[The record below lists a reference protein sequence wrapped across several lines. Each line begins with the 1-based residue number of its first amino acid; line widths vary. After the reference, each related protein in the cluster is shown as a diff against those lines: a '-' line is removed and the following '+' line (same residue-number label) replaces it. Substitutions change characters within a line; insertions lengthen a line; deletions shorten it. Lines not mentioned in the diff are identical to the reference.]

1 MKSSLPQ
8 LCVLATVALAPLV
21 SFADVK
27 REICAKTAGGEDVG
41 MFTLTNSHGLRA
53 RVITWGATLIE
64 MLVPDRD
71 GKLADVTL
79 GFDAC
84 ADYLKPH
91 PLFGSVAGRFANR
104 IAKAQF
110 TLDGKTYT
118 LAANSGANHIHGGRR
133 GFDKV
138 NWTASI
144 AGDNAVRFTYVSADG
159 EEGYPGTLTASVV
172 YTLTDAN
179 ELRLDYTAA
188 TDKPTVVN
196 LTNHAYWNLAAEG
209 DVLGHELTLYA
220 DRFTAVDKDVIP
232 TGEVLPVAGTPLDF
246 TKPKP
251 IGKDIA
257 APELVATRGYDH
269 NYVLADK
276 PRPEP
281 ALAVELFDPK
291 SGREMRVLTD
301 QPGVQ
306 LYTGNYLKTTGKG
319 GRIYE
324 THSAICFETQ
334 HFPDSPNH
342 SEFPSTVVRPD
353 APFRTTTIFHFSTR

>member
-1 MKSSLPQ
+1 MKLPLPK
-8 LCVLATVALAPLV
+8 LCALVFSTFVPFESHAE
-21 SFADVK
+21 VK
-27 REICAKTAGGEDVG
+27 GEVCAKTPDGQDVE
-41 MFTLTNSHGLRA
+41 MFALTNSHGLRA

-64 MLVPDRD
+64 MSVPDRD

-79 GFDAC
+79 GFDSC

-104 IAKAQF
+104 IAKAEF
-110 TLDGKTYT
+110 KLDGKTYT
-118 LAANSGANHIHGGRR
+118 LAKNSGANHIHGGKR

-138 NWTASI
+138 NWIARV

-188 TDKPTVVN
+188 ADKPTVVN
-196 LTNHAYWNLAAEG
+196 LTNHAYWNLAVEG
-209 DVLGHELTLYA
+209 DVLSHELTLFA

-232 TGEVLPVAGTPLDF
+232 TGEILPVAGTPLDF
-246 TKPKP
+246 TKAKP

-257 APELVATRGYDH
+257 ASELTATRGYDH

-276 PRPEP
+276 PRPAP
-281 ALAVELFDPK
+281 APTVELFDPK
-291 SGREMRVLTD
+291 SGRTMRVLTD

-306 LYTGNYLKTTGKG
+306 LYTGNHLKTAGKG
-319 GRIYE
+319 GRLYE
-324 THSAICFETQ
+324 KHSGVCFETQ
-334 HFPDSPNH
+334 HFPDSPNRP
-342 SEFPSTVVRPD
+342 EFPSTAVRPD
-353 APFRTTTIFHFSTR
+353 APFRTTTIFQFSTK